1 MIYVRHWVDTELD
14 YHHVEFFILV
24 KSCCGKPAPGDNPE
38 TSPFTLLVSDA
49 RFIARDEMHD
59 VSVYPEMLKNQF
71 WENLNLDF
79 LQKTSLC
86 VDKD

>member
-1 MIYVRHWVDTELD
+1 MDTELD

-49 RFIARDEMHD
+49 RFIARDEMDD

-71 WENLNLDF
+71 WENLELDF